1 MDNEEFKLEVIKAL
15 NEKYSFDID
24 GLWKVIE
31 LWTSIVDWNCQGSI
45 ISKFK
50 IRIQRV
56 LIDNGLNKE
65 QAKKDADYICNNVIE
80 TGIKLLKGSD

>member
-15 NEKYSFDID
+15 NEKYS
-24 GLWKVIE
+24 
-31 LWTSIVDWNCQGSI
+31 
-45 ISKFK
+45 FK